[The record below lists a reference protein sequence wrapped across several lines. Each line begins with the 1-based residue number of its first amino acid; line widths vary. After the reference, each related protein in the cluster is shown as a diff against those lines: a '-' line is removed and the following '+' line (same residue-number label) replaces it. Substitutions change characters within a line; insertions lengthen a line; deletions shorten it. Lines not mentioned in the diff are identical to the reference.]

1 MIIILILNNIVY
13 KLFSKVLLLIQN
25 IAWFKTI
32 QGNMA
37 NDKEMSGIY
46 KFLEKTCTDVA
57 HVALNL
63 AMEVSPD
70 VLGRI
75 NDRFNLLDVGQE
87 DFMGMQKWFEDF
99 YERNYNHEGQSL
111 DDFKMGRNSDKWNVA
126 ALEMLLDFDKEIDN
140 NNSSASSRSA
150 QAQHCVQGSFSMLR

>member
-1 MIIILILNNIVY
+1 
-13 KLFSKVLLLIQN
+13 
-25 IAWFKTI
+25 
-32 QGNMA
+32 MA
-37 NDKEMSGIY
+37 NDKEMSRIY
-46 KFLEKTCTDVA
+46 KFLEKTGTDVA